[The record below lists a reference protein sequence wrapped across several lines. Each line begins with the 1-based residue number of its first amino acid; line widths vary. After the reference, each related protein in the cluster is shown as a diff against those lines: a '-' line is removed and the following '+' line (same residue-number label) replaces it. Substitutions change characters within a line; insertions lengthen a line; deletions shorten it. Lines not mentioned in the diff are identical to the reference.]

1 MRYIDVFGYYGGV
14 LRNLRLY
21 GRFKVL
27 KLASIGMYA
36 RSDATETKARVCGQL
51 ESRRD
56 ERSDP

>member
-1 MRYIDVFGYYGGV
+1 MRYIDVFGHYGGV

-36 RSDATETKARVCGQL
+36 RSDATETKVGVHGRF
-51 ESRRD
+51 
-56 ERSDP
+56 